1 MIQYLLFDLDNTLY
15 SSRYGLEQNVSRR
28 ITEFTAGLLGL
39 STKETAKLR
48 ASRIPFYGTTL
59 EWLMAE
65 KGLTDADHYFR
76 IIHPEDEAEILPPD
90 PALGEFL
97 QGIKLPKA
105 ILTNSPMEHAERVLA
120 RLGIR
125 ACFGPV
131 FDIRWNNFKGKPRA
145 DVYRRV
151 LKCLNSSPETTLF
164 IDDYPKYITGYLAL
178 GGRGLLLDENNEH
191 PEHRGPRIRELRE
204 LSLYLD

>member
-28 ITEFTAGLLGL
+28 ITDFTAGFLGL
-39 STKETAKLR
+39 STEETVKLR
-48 ASRIPFYGTTL
+48 ARRIPFYGTTL

-65 KGLTDADHYFR
+65 EGLTDADHYFR

-97 QGIKLPKA
+97 EGIKLPKA
-105 ILTNSPMEHAERVLA
+105 VLTNSPMEHAERVLA

-125 ACFGPV
+125 SCFGPV
-131 FDIRWNNFKGKPRA
+131 FDIRWNNFKGKPRP

-151 LKCLNSSPETTLF
+151 LECLNSSPETTLF

-178 GGRGLLLDENNEH
+178 GGKGLLFDENNEH
-191 PEHRGPRIRELRE
+191 PAHQGPRIRELRE
-204 LSLYLD
+204 VSLHLD